1 MITIK
6 AMQLATPNDA
16 ELVDGTLAGNRDA
29 FSEIVSRYQSL
40 VCSLTY
46 SATGNL
52 GQSEDLAQETFIT
65 AWKHL
70 GQLRERDK
78 LRSWLCGIARNRI
91 NNFLRR
97 EGREPLH
104 RAGEL
109 DEIAE
114 TRSPEPLPVDYTIS
128 NEEQAILW
136 RSLERIPET
145 YREPLVLFYREHQSI
160 EAVAEQLELTE
171 DTVHQRLSRGRKM
184 LQEQVLAFVEGAL
197 ERTTPGKAF
206 TLEVLAA
213 LPGLAATGKAAA
225 VGAAAA
231 KGGLI
236 AKVASAGMLNAIIT
250 PLLAIV
256 GPWIQYR
263 MSLETAQ
270 SEGERQF
277 IKDYYRKILGSMLVF
292 ALAFLA
298 LFLFGKKFIHT
309 HPIGVAAT
317 VTGVFA
323 AYVLATVFMA
333 RWFNSKM
340 RQYRA
345 EHAGPGTGASAKS
358 AWEYRSRLE
367 LLGLPLIHI
376 RLNDPNGLCSPVK
389 AWIAAG
395 NFAIGGLFAFGSVAV
410 APVSIGALAI
420 GVMPWGGLALG
431 VFAIGGLAV
440 GGWAFGGLAFGWQAF
455 GGFAIALNAAQ
466 GALAIARDFALGS
479 VARAAQANNDAAAQF
494 MKGSLFFEDMA
505 VLLRHIWWMNLIWLL
520 PLIGWWQALA
530 KRAKKNNFPNSIND

>member
-1 MITIK
+1 MPV
-6 AMQLATPNDA
+6 AANNDA
-16 ELVDGTLAGNRDA
+16 ELVVGTLAGNRDA
-29 FSEIVSRYQSL
+29 FSQIVSRYQSL
-40 VCSLTY
+40 ICSLTY

-52 GQSEDLAQETFIT
+52 GQSEDLAQETFIS

-78 LRSWLCGIARNRI
+78 LRAWLCGIARNRI

-109 DEIAE
+109 DEISE

-136 RSLERIPET
+136 RSLERIPEI

-160 EAVAEQLELTE
+160 EAVAEQLDLTE
-171 DTVHQRLSRGRKM
+171 DTVKQRLSRGRKM
-184 LQEQVLAFVEGAL
+184 LHEQVLAFVEGAL
-197 ERTTPGKAF
+197 GRTTPGKAF
-206 TLEVLAA
+206 TLDVLAA
-213 LPGLAATGKAAA
+213 LPALAVTGKAAA
-225 VGAAAA
+225 IGATAV

-236 AKVASAGMLNAIIT
+236 AKVASAGLLNAIIT

-263 MSLETAQ
+263 MSLDTAN

-298 LFLFGKKFIHT
+298 LFLFGKKFIHA
-309 HPIGVAAT
+309 HPIWVAAT
-317 VTGVFA
+317 LTSVVA
-323 AYVLATVFMA
+323 AYVLTTVFIA
-333 RWFNSKM
+333 RWFNSNMK
-340 RQYRA
+340 RYRA
-345 EHAGPGTGASAKS
+345 EHASPGTNASAKS
-358 AWEYRSRLE
+358 AWEYCSRLE

-376 RLNDPNGLCSPVK
+376 RLNDPNGLGSPVK

-420 GVMPWGGLALG
+420 GLMPWGGLALG
-431 VFAIGGLAV
+431 VFAIGGLAF
-440 GGWAFGGLAFGWQAF
+440 GGWAFGGLAFGWQAY

-479 VARAAQANNDAAAQF
+479 VARAAQANTEAASQF
-494 MKGSLFFEDMA
+494 MKGSLFFKNME
-505 VLLRHIWWMNLIWLL
+505 VLLQHIWWMNLIWLL
-520 PLIGWWQALA
+520 PLITWWRAVA
-530 KRAKKNNFPNSIND
+530 KRAKKR

>member
-1 MITIK
+1 MT
-6 AMQLATPNDA
+6 AAANNDA
-16 ELVDGTLAGNRDA
+16 ELVAGTLAGNRDA
-29 FSEIVSRYQSL
+29 FSQIVSRYQSL
-40 VCSLTY
+40 ICSLTY

-70 GQLRERDK
+70 IHLRERDK
-78 LRSWLCGIARNRI
+78 LRAWLCGIARNRI

-109 DEIAE
+109 DEISE
-114 TRSPEPLPVDYTIS
+114 TRSPEPLPVECTIS

-136 RSLERIPET
+136 RSLERIPEI

-160 EAVAEQLELTE
+160 EAVAEELELTE
-171 DTVHQRLSRGRKM
+171 DTVKQRLSRGRK
-184 LQEQVLAFVEGAL
+184 LLHEQVLAFVEGAL
-197 ERTTPGKAF
+197 GRTTPGKAF
-206 TLEVLAA
+206 TLNVLAA

-236 AKVASAGMLNAIIT
+236 AKVASAGALNAIIT

-263 MSLETAQ
+263 MSLETAK
-270 SEGERQF
+270 SEGERYF
-277 IKDYYRKILGSMLVF
+277 IKDYYRKILASMLVF
-292 ALAFLA
+292 GLAFLA

-309 HPIGVAAT
+309 HPIWVAAT
-317 VTGVFA
+317 MTGVFV
-323 AYVLATVFMA
+323 AYVLTTACMA
-333 RWFNSKM
+333 RWFNSNM
-340 RQYRA
+340 RRYRS
-345 EHAGPGTGASAKS
+345 EHAGPGANASAKPT
-358 AWEYRSRLE
+358 WEYRSRLE
-367 LLGLPLIHI
+367 LLGLPLVHI

-395 NFAIGGLFAFGSVAV
+395 NFAIGGLFAFGGVTV
-410 APVSIGALAI
+410 APVCIGGVAI
-420 GVMPWGGLALG
+420 GLMPWGGLALG
-431 VFAIGGLAV
+431 VFAIGGLAL
-440 GGWAFGGLAFGWQAF
+440 GGWAFGGLAFGWQAY

-466 GALAIARDFALGS
+466 GALAIARDFAVGS
-479 VARAAQANNDAAAQF
+479 VARAAQANNEAAGQF
-494 MKGSLFFEDMA
+494 MKGSFFFNSME

-520 PLIGWWQALA
+520 PLIGWWRALA
-530 KRAKKNNFPNSIND
+530 KRRRQNDFPNSNND